1 MGCRRGQE
9 ASYLDPDPVGPD
21 LGFDAPGR
29 RATVQGFTVGRCGR
43 VMTRALPF
51 HPKLC
56 LCLKVVLDRI

>member
-29 RATVQGFTVGRCGR
+29 RATVQGFTVGRCGG
-43 VMTRALPF
+43 VMTRVFSALSYVCVS
-51 HPKLC
+51 KWC
-56 LCLKVVLDRI
+56 